1 MSTIDF
7 KEAIRMEQEQLDIE
21 ALMNS
26 IMVDEDDSK
35 VSDMRLD
42 DMQLRRYMLAAN
54 KIEGE
59 AAKLKEAKKA
69 VVAQWDGM
77 IKKTTTEADKI
88 KAIVK
93 HELSKRKEESNSF
106 KNVKLDIGTISYIE
120 GGKKLELTS
129 PQNLEVD
136 AFMLGKV
143 ANYQVTTT
151 TFDAERLFKEV
162 KEHYDE
168 HGTIPE
174 GYNVGV
180 KEVDTAASMRFTNR
194 MK

>member
-21 ALMNS
+21 ALMHS
-26 IMVDEDDSK
+26 IMVDEDDRK
-35 VSDMRLD
+35 VMDIRLD
-42 DMQLRRYMLAAN
+42 DIQLRRYMLAAN

-69 VVAQWDGM
+69 VVAQWDDM
-77 IKKTTTEADKI
+77 IKKTTTEADKV

-129 PQNLEVD
+129 RQNLEVD
-136 AFMLGKV
+136 AFMLGK
-143 ANYQVTTT
+143 AADYQVTT
-151 TFDAERLFKEV
+151 FDADRLFKEV